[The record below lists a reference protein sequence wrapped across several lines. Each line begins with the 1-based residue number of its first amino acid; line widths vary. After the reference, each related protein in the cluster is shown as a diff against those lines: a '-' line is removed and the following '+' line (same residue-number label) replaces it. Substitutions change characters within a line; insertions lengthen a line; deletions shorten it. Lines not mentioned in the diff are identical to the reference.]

1 MKQTSHFLF
10 ILFCIGLFITSCT
23 KEEHFHTDEI
33 TNNYNGIPEAKGVEV
48 TNNPTEILAFEDLF
62 ANYSKGDKLKLRIN
76 RTGLKVEE
84 FEVTFEATYDYDGE
98 RLVFCKTPINL
109 AVGFGDSGSPVLTM
123 DGKLVA
129 ILCYGYW
136 FNNNQFAARA
146 IEDVKRVGSGTAEA
160 KSGQMNSSMGFRSL
174 SPVYMVAGMSD
185 KHFEKYTQRDKK
197 GYFSKYQQ
205 FSDFQRS
212 SSTKRKGVSNN
223 ADIIPGSSICVQEVT
238 GDVIN
243 FVATGTASYIDGN
256 KVFGFGHPYRE
267 QQPVAM
273 PAFVADMKTMI
284 ESGDAAFK
292 LSVPTD
298 VSIGAMTADEFE
310 GILIEKD
317 VTPSKFDI
325 TTNIKVGTDIVE
337 NNMHSVAHFTNKEQE
352 EYHAINLPPFLAFYH
367 SYKEQYDYA
376 RAVGT
381 VTIVYESG
389 TFTHSFDVE
398 DSGYWIDW
406 TIADDIRFA
415 LEEQNFTGHVQ
426 SVNFQ
431 AAITQTDEPDYSEE
445 Y

>member
-1 MKQTSHFLF
+1 MKQTSHFFF
-10 ILFCIGLFITSCT
+10 ILICIGLFISSCT
-23 KEEHFHTDEI
+23 KEEHFHTN
-33 TNNYNGIPEAKGVEV
+33 TNNYNGIPEAEGVEV
-48 TNNPTEILAFEDLF
+48 TDNPTEILSFEDLF

-84 FEVTFEATYDYDGE
+84 FEVTFEATYDYNGE

-109 AVGFGDSGSPVLTM
+109 AVGFGDSGSPVLTE

-146 IEDVKRVGSGTAEA
+146 IEDVMEVGNSTAST
-160 KSGQMNSSMGFRSL
+160 KSLQMNKSMGFRSL
-174 SPVYMVAGMSD
+174 SPVYLASGMNEEQFNKYTKRD
-185 KHFEKYTQRDKK
+185 KH
-197 GYFSKYQQ
+197 GYLANYKEFG
-205 FSDFQRS
+205 DFQRS
-212 SSTKRKGVSNN
+212 GGEKKKGSSNN
-223 ADIIPGSSICVQEVT
+223 ADIIPGSSICVQEIT

-243 FVATGTASYIDGN
+243 FVATGTASYISGN
-256 KVFGFGHPYRE
+256 KVYGFGHPYRQ

-284 ESGDAAFK
+284 ESGDASFK

-298 VSIGAMTADEFE
+298 VSLGAMTADEFE

-325 TTNIKVGTDIVE
+325 TSQITVGTDIIE
-337 NNMHSVAHFTNKEQE
+337 NNLHSVAHFTNIEQE
-352 EYHAINLPPFLAFYH
+352 KYHAINLPPFLMFYH
-367 SYKEQYDYA
+367 SYKEQYEYA
-376 RAVGT
+376 RAVGF
-381 VTIVYESG
+381 VTIVFESG

-398 DSGYWIDW
+398 DGGYWIDW
-406 TIADDIRFA
+406 RVADEIWMA
-415 LEEQNFTGHVQ
+415 LEEQNFTGHIQ
-426 SVNFQ
+426 SVNYQ
-431 AAITQTDEPDYSEE
+431 ATVTETDEPDYNEE